1 METWAA
7 YVAALVGGADDSSS
21 TVTPTSTTS
30 TTWLSHAQKEICAQF
45 SRLASLASHSD
56 ARVQRALLNVVER
69 ITATSKSTGLLR
81 LDAGLTATLNSLVVL
96 ALAQV
101 PAIQKKSSTILEA
114 LIDQSTTATM
124 AKTTEN
130 DDASCGFVE
139 GEVATPMVIAISTE
153 ANRQLFE
160 LSRQLGQQL
169 LFETSKL
176 EQTLL
181 LLTGYLRL
189 LPRLEAIHSDASSPA
204 VVVTTTFFLSR
215 VHLRTLVQNLI
226 RVSELASDGGSVMA
240 GQLGDFNAVEF
251 LFSPELY
258 LAANGR
264 PAKTFR
270 YLTTSRLAALVSDIA
285 ALLGAAHLY
294 VIADYLLEGIR
305 ELGNCLQHLVIA
317 LRLCQIWIFLF
328 KQCCGSGSAW
338 IRNFCLD
345 PDPDPAKSER
355 AYK

>member
-169 LFETSKL
+169 RLFTAGVAVAPLS
-176 EQTLL
+176 TL
-181 LLTGYLRL
+181 T
-189 LPRLEAIHSDASSPA
+189 AWVASAPPLHYDSW
-204 VVVTTTFFLSR
+204 
-215 VHLRTLVQNLI
+215 
-226 RVSELASDGGSVMA
+226 GSA
-240 GQLGDFNAVEF
+240 
-251 LFSPELY
+251 
-258 LAANGR
+258 
-264 PAKTFR
+264 
-270 YLTTSRLAALVSDIA
+270 AALSTLTVGIA
-285 ALLGAAHLY
+285 AAAISSLT
-294 VIADYLLEGIR
+294 ADAAVAH
-305 ELGNCLQHLVIA
+305 N
-317 LRLCQIWIFLF
+317 
-328 KQCCGSGSAW
+328 
-338 IRNFCLD
+338 
-345 PDPDPAKSER
+345 
-355 AYK
+355 